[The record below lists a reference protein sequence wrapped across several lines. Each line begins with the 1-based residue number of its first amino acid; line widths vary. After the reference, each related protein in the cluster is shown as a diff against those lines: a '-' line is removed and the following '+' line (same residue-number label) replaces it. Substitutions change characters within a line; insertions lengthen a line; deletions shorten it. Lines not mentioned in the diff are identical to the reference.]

1 MVEAKL
7 DATLPHRPYCAVV
20 CKAYLHSYLH
30 KANKLDAILPH
41 KMPKAALKQ
50 EAADTTQSL
59 YMDADAQMVRSRLRG
74 CVAWEGCKA
83 CCMVCCVLPS
93 ACMLHCRI
101 CVACLE
107 YGTCVA
113 AEARGLA

>member
-59 YMDADAQMVRSRLRG
+59 YMDADAQMVRSRLCG
-74 CVAWEGCKA
+74 CVAW
-83 CCMVCCVLPS
+83 
-93 ACMLHCRI
+93 R
-101 CVACLE
+101 
-107 YGTCVA
+107 A
-113 AEARGLA
+113 ARHAL